1 MPLNER
7 QLLLAYYGLIKAYPE
22 DLHIARPLIKMLQA
36 RGEKEAARDLAMMMA
51 RRMLALGQSG
61 SALAFLSICE
71 QLEHPDA
78 DEISSMKTMAELTL
92 SEPGQ
97 SFGDSKDVFSLIE
110 SLSDTEA
117 YSFLK
122 QAALLHVK
130 KGETIVKQGEVSR
143 KFYLILDGEMHVYID
158 TKDGHRIDLVVLK
171 RGNFFGEFAC
181 VYQLPRSA
189 SVIADSEARL
199 LEFSDT
205 TVSKLMDYSPLAGD
219 SLMKVVQKRMI
230 ESVSF
235 SHPAFSEVAAED
247 RAWLEEDAE
256 LIEYAPGEKI
266 GQEGQFERDAIYI
279 LAFGRAVVRRKI
291 PNGKELS
298 YEADPNMMYGDATL
312 YLRFPADTEIFAM
325 DRCLAFKIPLEIF
338 DSFFNAYGGFGLW
351 AENYALQRDKA
362 IKSA

>member
-1 MPLNER
+1 MSLNER

-22 DLHIARPLIKMLQA
+22 DLHIARPLIQMLQA
-36 RGEKEAARDLAMMMA
+36 RGEKEAARDLAMMMG

-61 SALAFLSICE
+61 NALAFLNICE
-71 QLEHPDA
+71 QLEHPDT
-78 DEISSMKTMAELTL
+78 DEIYSMKTMAELTL
-92 SEPGQ
+92 SESAQ
-97 SFGDSKDVFSLIE
+97 SIGDSRDVFSLIE

-117 YSFLK
+117 QSFLK
-122 QAALLHVK
+122 QATLLHVK
-130 KGETIVKQGEVSR
+130 EGDVIVKQGEVSR

-171 RGNFFGEFAC
+171 KGNFFGEFAC

-199 LEFSDT
+199 LEFSDA

-235 SHPAFSEVAAED
+235 SHPAFAEVAAAD
-247 RAWLEEDAE
+247 RTWLEEDAE

-266 GQEGQFERDAIYI
+266 GQEGQFDNKAIYI
-279 LAFGRAVVRRKI
+279 LAFGRAVVRRKME
-291 PNGKELS
+291 NGTELS

-312 YLRFPADTEIFAM
+312 YLRFPSGTEIFAL
-325 DRCLAFKIPLEIF
+325 DRCLAFKIPIEIF
-338 DSFFNAYGGFGLW
+338 DAFFNAYGGFGLW
-351 AENYALQRDKA
+351 AESYAIQRDQD
-362 IKSA
+362 IKV